1 VKDDPSL
8 VLFFNLGDEDELE
21 WPNGGGNK
29 GLFSNQPRNENL
41 EGGFLVFGVGMVAGI
56 LIDTSSD
63 FLALDDFLAAFFE
76 LFAEKPKAD
85 FDPEVDIEALSSD
98 PGDVSASEELIAWSP
113 S

>member
-1 VKDDPSL
+1 MHTSV
-8 VLFFNLGDEDELE
+8 
-21 WPNGGGNK
+21 
-29 GLFSNQPRNENL
+29 PRNENL

>member
-1 VKDDPSL
+1 MHMSV
-8 VLFFNLGDEDELE
+8 
-21 WPNGGGNK
+21 
-29 GLFSNQPRNENL
+29 PRNENL

-76 LFAEKPKAD
+76 LFKAD
-85 FDPEVDIEALSSD
+85 FDLEVDIEALSSD

>member
-1 VKDDPSL
+1 MHMNV
-8 VLFFNLGDEDELE
+8 
-21 WPNGGGNK
+21 
-29 GLFSNQPRNENL
+29 PRNENL

>member
-1 VKDDPSL
+1 MHMSV
-8 VLFFNLGDEDELE
+8 
-21 WPNGGGNK
+21 
-29 GLFSNQPRNENL
+29 PRNENL

>member
-1 VKDDPSL
+1 MHMSV
-8 VLFFNLGDEDELE
+8 
-21 WPNGGGNK
+21 
-29 GLFSNQPRNENL
+29 PRNENL

-63 FLALDDFLAAFFE
+63 FLAFDDFLAAFFE

>member
-1 VKDDPSL
+1 MSV
-8 VLFFNLGDEDELE
+8 
-21 WPNGGGNK
+21 
-29 GLFSNQPRNENL
+29 PRNENL

>member
-1 VKDDPSL
+1 MDKNMHMSV
-8 VLFFNLGDEDELE
+8 
-21 WPNGGGNK
+21 
-29 GLFSNQPRNENL
+29 PRNENL

-76 LFAEKPKAD
+76 LFEPIELFKAD

>member
-1 VKDDPSL
+1 MHMSV
-8 VLFFNLGDEDELE
+8 
-21 WPNGGGNK
+21 
-29 GLFSNQPRNENL
+29 PRNENL

-56 LIDTSSD
+56 LIDTSS
-63 FLALDDFLAAFFE
+63 DFLAAFFE